1 MKPGD
6 IKVGETYVNRGAGR
20 TTRTVIA
27 IGPEHKPSIYWN
39 ATGEHPDDV
48 GVLFEISNRIGRA
61 YCLYLKSFAKWA
73 KGPVAK

>member
-1 MKPGD
+1 MKPSE

-20 TTRTVIA
+20 TRRVVTG
-27 IGPEHKPSIYWN
+27 IGSEYRPAMYWS

-48 GVLFEISNRIGRA
+48 GVEFTADNRVGAQR
-61 YCLYLKSFAKWA
+61 LYLKSFAQWA